1 MRWPSTRRRG
11 DRVDAT
17 VAADPPTTRARAT
30 TRADE
35 LERALA
41 LERRARALERDAARD
56 DAELAGERLARARA
70 DGERSAEERERAS
83 AREAEAFARCA
94 TAEGALEDVCR
105 AATAFATACAERG
118 LVEAD
123 VARAAENDPMIWIER
138 DGTTRERVGDLLTA
152 VLDAHVAAF
161 PRCKS

>member
-17 VAADPPTTRARAT
+17 VAADPPTTQARAT

-41 LERRARALERDAARD
+41 
-56 DAELAGERLARARA
+56 
-70 DGERSAEERERAS
+70 
-83 AREAEAFARCA
+83 REAEALARCA

-105 AATAFATACAERG
+105 AATAFALFR
-118 LVEAD
+118 LSL
-123 VARAAENDPMIWIER
+123 IHI
-138 DGTTRERVGDLLTA
+138 
-152 VLDAHVAAF
+152 
-161 PRCKS
+161 